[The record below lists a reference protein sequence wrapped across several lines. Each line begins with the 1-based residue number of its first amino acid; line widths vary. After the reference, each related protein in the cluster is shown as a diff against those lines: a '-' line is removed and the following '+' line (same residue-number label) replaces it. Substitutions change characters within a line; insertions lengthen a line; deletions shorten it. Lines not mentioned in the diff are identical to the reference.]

1 MIFVLLL
8 FVYHTTDANLIFFT
22 PHTFYQTGIYYLRT
36 RPAVNAKQVTL
47 SKTDETD
54 DQEEDANDP
63 QEESIIPELSDEVC
77 LSCSA

>member
-1 MIFVLLL
+1 M
-8 FVYHTTDANLIFFT
+8 
-22 PHTFYQTGIYYLRT
+22 
-36 RPAVNAKQVTL
+36 NAKQVTV

-54 DQEEDANDP
+54 HQEEDANDP

>member
-1 MIFVLLL
+1 V
-8 FVYHTTDANLIFFT
+8 
-22 PHTFYQTGIYYLRT
+22 
-36 RPAVNAKQVTL
+36 

-54 DQEEDANDP
+54 EQEEEDDDP

>member
-1 MIFVLLL
+1 M
-8 FVYHTTDANLIFFT
+8 
-22 PHTFYQTGIYYLRT
+22 
-36 RPAVNAKQVTL
+36 NAKQVTV

-54 DQEEDANDP
+54 DQEEEDANDP